1 MNDIE
6 IVDLQNINKDEAKK
20 QIINYFKKHKTAW
33 VSELTE
39 ILRLDLELV
48 IDILNDLEKEGKLKE
63 NPTIV

>member
-20 QIINYFKKHKTAW
+20 QIIDYFEKHKTAW

-39 ILRLDLELV
+39 ILRLDL
-48 IDILNDLEKEGKLKE
+48 G
-63 NPTIV
+63 